1 MAQAVKKPQIET
13 NQEER
18 MGDALND
25 TIGVASSS
33 FIIVEGIIKDKL
45 IGGVERFIYNRMI
58 ESKKLPF
65 SGEFIIQLG
74 IRACQFALVYKDRG
88 EREWFD
94 VKTRDGRALN
104 LHGEHRFSGK

>member
-1 MAQAVKKPQIET
+1 
-13 NQEER
+13 
-18 MGDALND
+18 
-25 TIGVASSS
+25 
-33 FIIVEGIIKDKL
+33 
-45 IGGVERFIYNRMI
+45 MI

-74 IRACQFALVYKDRG
+74 IRASQFALVYKDRG

-94 VKTRDGRALN
+94 VKTSDGRALN